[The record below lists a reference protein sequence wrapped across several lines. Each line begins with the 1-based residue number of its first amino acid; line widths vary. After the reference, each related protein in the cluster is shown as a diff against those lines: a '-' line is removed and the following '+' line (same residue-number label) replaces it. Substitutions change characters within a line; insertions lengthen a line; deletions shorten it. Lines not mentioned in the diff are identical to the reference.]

1 VNLATHQRAML
12 QLIRS
17 PGEVPV
23 FDDAYLSMVAHSTD
37 LQEARHNVFL
47 WRAYVLK
54 RTAPLTFNLLKRR
67 RLLKAELDAYI
78 ALHNLSPFRETHAPV
93 FLDQLSA
100 HADPL
105 VARVAQFERALH
117 RVRYGDTRCYS
128 IPWDG
133 DPLPLLTSLAKDEPF
148 DEECNGVA
156 HVIVVARDQPG
167 LFDVRLEMAAVP
179 RPDSASRM
187 EN

>member
-1 VNLATHQRAML
+1 ML

-17 PGEVPV
+17 SGEVPS
-23 FDDAYLSMVAHSTD
+23 FDDAYLSMVAHSMD

-47 WRAYVLK
+47 WRAYVLEH
-54 RTAPLTFNLLKRR
+54 TAPMTFNLLKRR
-67 RLLKAELDAYI
+67 RLLKAELDTYI
-78 ALHNLSPFRETHAPV
+78 ATHNLSPFRETHAPV

-100 HADPL
+100 HCDPL

-117 RVRYGDTRCYS
+117 RVRYGDTHCYS

-133 DPLPLLTSLAKDEPF
+133 DPLPLLTNLAKDEPF
-148 DEECNGVA
+148 DEECSGCA
-156 HVIVVARDQPG
+156 HVIVVARDLPG
-167 LFDVRLEMAAVP
+167 FFEVRLEAAAVP
-179 RPDSASRM
+179 PPGLSSRM